1 MHTNILILVQAR
13 MTSSRFPG
21 KVLKEVQGKPILIHQ
36 LDRIAQI
43 KTKARLVVIT
53 SDQDSD
59 AILTQVVKENGY
71 EVFRGSIDDV
81 LDRHYQAANF
91 YGAQVVVKI
100 PSDCPLI
107 DPEVIDR
114 VLSYYIENISKFD
127 FVSNLHPATYPDG
140 NDVEVMS
147 FSALKNAW
155 KHATKTLEREHTTPY
170 FWENPDKFSIGNVQ
184 WETGLKL
191 DMSHRF
197 TLDYPADLAFI
208 KKVYDQLYPVNENFS
223 LTDILD
229 LLERH
234 PELMNLNEMY
244 AGVNWYR
251 HHLDELKTID
261 SSQTKL

>member
-1 MHTNILILVQAR
+1 MHNHILILAQSR

-21 KVLKEVQGKPILIHQ
+21 KVLKDIQGKPILIHQ

-43 KTKARLVVIT
+43 KTHVKLVVIT

-59 AILTQVVKENGY
+59 DNLAQVVNEYGY
-71 EVFRGSIDDV
+71 DVFRGSMDDL
-81 LDRHYQAANF
+81 LDRHYQAALL
-91 YGAQVVVKI
+91 YGAEIVVKI

-107 DPEVIDR
+107 DPKVIDQ
-114 VLSYYIENISKFD
+114 VLSYYIENVPQFD

-155 KHATKTLEREHTTPY
+155 KHATKPLEREHTTPY
-170 FWENPDKFSIGNVQ
+170 FWENPEDFSIGNVL
-184 WETGLKL
+184 WESGLKL

-197 TLDYPADLAFI
+197 TLDYPADFEFI
-208 KKVYDQLYPVNENFS
+208 KEVYDRLYPTNENFS
-223 LTDILD
+223 LMDILD
-229 LLERH
+229 VLDQE
-234 PELMNLNEMY
+234 PELMKLNEMY

>member
-1 MHTNILILVQAR
+1 MHNSILILVQAR

-21 KVLKEVQGKPILIHQ
+21 KVLKEVQGKSILIHQ
-36 LDRIAQI
+36 LDRIAQK
-43 KTKARLVVIT
+43 KTETKLVVIT
-53 SDQDSD
+53 SDQESD
-59 AILTQVVKENGY
+59 NILAQVVKEHGY
-71 EVFRGSIDDV
+71 DVFRGSMDDL
-81 LDRHYQAANF
+81 LDRHYQAALY

-107 DPEVIDR
+107 DPQVIDR
-114 VLSYYIENISKFD
+114 VLGYYLENNSQFD

-155 KHATKTLEREHTTPY
+155 KHATKSLEREHTTPY
-170 FWENPDKFSIGNVQ
+170 FWENQDKFSIGNVS
-184 WETGLKL
+184 WESGLKL

-197 TLDYPADLAFI
+197 TLDYPADFEFI
-208 KKVYDQLYPVNENFS
+208 KAVYDRLFPENENFT
-223 LTDILD
+223 LQDILD
-229 LLERH
+229 LLDRE
-234 PELMNLNEMY
+234 PELMNLNEKY

-261 SSQTKL
+261 SSQTKI